1 MLIEIGLVIAFYSIA
16 RLLPENRARVRV
28 IANGVALLVA
38 VLVAADL
45 LHRALFEKSVVERFA
60 SASTSPATSTAAP
73 PTSKPEITK
82 ADGGSITTHLKYG
95 LAVAKGSSLR
105 REWIAINYADMPV
118 TLQGTPGVTTVYVSR
133 EYSGDFQYAAKLDIA
148 ASVNISAYE
157 IRFLTFDVWGNHV
170 RTLSMTGVEDIA
182 SGAKKHL
189 VGAWNVYSE
198 NEVEEHYASIA
209 FVAKARLKDGRVVAA
224 PIDVVVEEAR
234 KFSAKCAEKDVEPAA
249 PTKGM

>member
-16 RLLPENRARVRV
+16 RLLPDRLARVRMV
-28 IANGVALLVA
+28 ANGVALLVA
-38 VLVAADL
+38 VLVASDL
-45 LHRALFEKSVVERFA
+45 VHRGFFDKSALERFVA
-60 SASTSPATSTAAP
+60 GSAP
-73 PTSKPEITK
+73 PAASMAPSPKSKAEITK
-82 ADGGSITTHLKYG
+82 VDGGSITTNLKYG
-95 LAVAKGSSLR
+95 IAVAKGSSLR

-118 TLQGTPGVTTVYVSR
+118 TLQGTPGVTTVYVSK
-133 EYSGDFQYAAKLDIA
+133 EYGGDFQYAAKLDIVA
-148 ASVNISAYE
+148 AVDISAYE

-182 SGAKKHL
+182 SGTKKHL

-224 PIDVVVEEAR
+224 PIDAVVEEAR
-234 KFSAKCAEKDVEPAA
+234 RFSAKFAEKDVEPAA
-249 PTKGM
+249 PTKGS